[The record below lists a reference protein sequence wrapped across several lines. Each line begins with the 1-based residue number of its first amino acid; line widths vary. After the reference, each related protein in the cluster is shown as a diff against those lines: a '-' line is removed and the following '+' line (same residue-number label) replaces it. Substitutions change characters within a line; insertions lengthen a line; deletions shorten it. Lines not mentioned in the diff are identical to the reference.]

1 MSNQNKPVDSRIK
14 KLAVFLKKNPED
26 PFAKFALALELLKR
40 DEVEKA
46 LMFFES
52 VYHQNPDYVGVY
64 YHLGKLY
71 ERFGRIADAEK
82 MYTEGISLSE
92 KKEEFHNKSE
102 LQEALALLKNTEN
115 EDYE

>member
-1 MSNQNKPVDSRIK
+1 MSEDQQADGSRIK
-14 KLAVFLKKNPED
+14 KLAAFIKKNPED

-40 DEVEKA
+40 NEVEKA

-71 ERFGRIADAEK
+71 ERFGRLADAEEI
-82 MYTEGISLSE
+82 YTEGVSLSE
-92 KKEEFHNKSE
+92 KKGDLHSKSE
-102 LQEALALLKNTEN
+102 LQEALTLLKSTGN
-115 EDYE
+115 DD

>member
-1 MSNQNKPVDSRIK
+1 MSDEKQPGGSRIK
-14 KLAVFLKKNPED
+14 KLAAFIKKNPED

-52 VYHQNPDYVGVY
+52 VYNQNPDYVGVY

-71 ERFGRIADAEK
+71 ERFGRLADAEK
-82 MYTEGISLSE
+82 IYTEGVSLSE
-92 KKEEFHNKSE
+92 KKGDLHSKSE
-102 LQEALALLKNTEN
+102 LQEALTLLKSSGYDDE
-115 EDYE
+115 